1 MCWGC
6 GKGDWRVVGGVEK
19 CVGYMTICDDLL
31 QRRDKTGAQ
40 LDARTI

>member
-6 GKGDWRVVGGVEK
+6 ERGEWRVVGDVEK

-31 QRRDKTGAQ
+31 RGRDKTG
-40 LDARTI
+40 TGT